1 MRARAAERRCPAN
14 PKQGGTMKIKFVGT
28 AALST
33 LLAAVSCFRASA
45 APATFTWDP
54 SQASPALAGAGP
66 AFTADC
72 ISTTDFLFSISPLA
86 AAGTDTFILQINGF
100 SLGGVPVSV
109 PGLNSSYGL
118 YIEGT
123 VIVQGTPSVYGPGTI
138 ALVAD
143 PTNNDGTPSEV

>member
-1 MRARAAERRCPAN
+1 
-14 PKQGGTMKIKFVGT
+14 MKIKFVGT

-33 LLAAVSCFRASA
+33 LLAVVSCFGASA

-72 ISTTDFLFSISPLA
+72 ISTTDFLFSSPPALSRPTLDETEFLPSISPLA

-123 VIVQGTPSVYGPGTI
+123 VTVQGTPSVYGPGTI
-138 ALVAD
+138 ALVTD
-143 PTNNDGTPSEV
+143 PTNNDGTFSEV